1 MANILLV
8 DDDDNFRSMLRITLQ
23 RLGHQISEASN
34 GLVALKLFQLH
45 LYDVVILDLIMPE
58 KEGIETIRDLRKQRP
73 DVKIIAM
80 SGGGR
85 LKAMDI
91 LSVAKAVG
99 ADQVLAKPFSN
110 DNLLDALNAVTA
122 H

>member
-80 SGGGR
+80 FGGGR

>member
-58 KEGIETIRDLRKQRP
+58 KEGIETIRDLRKQRL